1 MKNKKKIFAALFA
14 TLLIATPL
22 VAVNHHVSAAQNKIT
37 IKKTSNNYVSVYTKS
52 GKEATTKQTI
62 NGKKWAVGA
71 KENSGKTLTYIG
83 KPIII
88 KGPKV
93 LNEYSNFYGYS
104 NSKPG
109 YHYEPAACF
118 NIGKGRYVKAIAVSS
133 MNGKGVMILNTKSAI
148 YNRYGQRISY
158 QGKRTLP
165 KNMIVNYVGT
175 THRTRKSDRYYFFAN
190 LSGSKKDSLK
200 TYTIRGKKYYQ
211 IARGAYVNVANVGM
225 INGNAVFQKGGS
237 TTAIPR
243 ISLNIYNYKFKV
255 TKKTVKAGK
264 KVIVNQAKSKGSG
277 DDASL
282 FFRISGTKGKKAQY
296 LYWGDDSM
304 YGYNEGD
311 HTDEFNGNFSL
322 RARLAE

>member
-14 TLLIATPL
+14 TLLIATPF

-62 NGKKWAVGA
+62 NGKKWTVGA

-88 KGPKV
+88 KGPRV

-165 KNMIVNYVGT
+165 KNMIVNYIGT
-175 THRTRKSDRYYFFAN
+175 THRTRKSDHYFFFAN

-296 LYWGDDSM
+296 IYWGDDSM